1 MIESVDILVIILDLD
16 LEWNFV
22 ELQLCE
28 RSVIFSYWIWSLL
41 GLFFLLG
48 LGRLFEGLDYLSYRF
63 DGIRIQA
70 SFKCDIVLF
79 VWTHF
84 FFCWIGFENDMVS
97 IFSQLM
103 LCQMNVL
110 LCLTD
115 FLLYGPVLG
124 IQ

>member
-84 FFCWIGFENDMVS
+84 SSAGLGSRMIWFRS
-97 IFSQLM
+97 
-103 LCQMNVL
+103 
-110 LCLTD
+110 
-115 FLLYGPVLG
+115 FLN
-124 IQ
+124 